1 MMNLPEW
8 ASLHHH
14 RVRDRGRRLLL
25 RINSKDNLYLWKKK
39 QAEMTPALV
48 EAGKN
53 LKNAAGKQ
61 FKTIKKGYINEI

>member
-14 RVRDRGRRLLL
+14 RVQDRVRKFLPK
-25 RINSKDNLYLWKKK
+25 ISSKDSPYRLKKK
-39 QAEMTPALV
+39 QGEMTPVPA

-53 LKNAAGKQ
+53 LKNAVGKQ
-61 FKTIKKGYINEI
+61 VDKIL